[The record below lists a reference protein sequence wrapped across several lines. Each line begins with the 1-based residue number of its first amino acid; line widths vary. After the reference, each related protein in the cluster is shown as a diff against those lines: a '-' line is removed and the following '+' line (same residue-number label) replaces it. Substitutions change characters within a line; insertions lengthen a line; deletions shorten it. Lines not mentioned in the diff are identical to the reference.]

1 MIRPRFDGGFK
12 IASALAGALITA
24 AFLFLLLSSSPL
36 ASLKAFFL
44 QPFGTRFAFG
54 NMINSATG
62 LMFTGLGITLCFRA
76 GIFNLGGEGQ
86 TYAGAFTAAWV
97 GIRLRAILPGSGAT
111 GMIGSNATAAG
122 VAGGWLLLIVAAG
135 LLAGALLAA
144 VSVLLNRLAGIDEL
158 LSTFLVAN
166 AVIPIM
172 DHAVT
177 GPFRDTESYL
187 LTTPRIPAACRL
199 PEILPPS
206 HLNISLIVAV
216 VLAVLAGV
224 YLYRSGW
231 GYEHRMFGLN
241 REFAKFGGIRLGVYA
256 SVPLIVGGA
265 LCGAAGAFVVVGTSH
280 ACVQGMTAGM
290 GWNGIAV
297 ALIARTNPFAVI
309 PAALIFAYLEAGADA
324 AMLHAD
330 FSFEAGAFIQA
341 IIFLLITAERFG
353 FKNGRRGTI
362 GRQLRERRLRTRH
375 VGAR

>member
-1 MIRPRFDGGFK
+1 MTRGRYGGGLN
-12 IASALAGALITA
+12 ILSAIIGALITA
-24 AFLFLLLSSSPL
+24 VFLFLLLSSSPL
-36 ASLKAFFL
+36 TSLRAFFL
-44 QPFGTRFAFG
+44 QPFANRFALG
-54 NMINSATG
+54 NMINSAVG
-62 LMFTGLGITLCFRA
+62 LIFTGLGISLCFRA

-97 GIRLRAILPGSGAT
+97 GIRLREILPAPESIGRLGTEAGESG
-111 GMIGSNATAAG
+111 GAA
-122 VAGGWLLLIVAAG
+122 GWLLLIVAAG
-135 LLAGALLAA
+135 LFAGALLAA

-166 AVIPIM
+166 AVIPVI
-172 DHAVT
+172 DHAVS
-177 GPFRDTESYL
+177 GPFRDQESYL
-187 LTTPRIPAACRL
+187 LTTPRIPEACRL

-206 HLNISLIVAV
+206 HLNASLFVAV
-216 VLAVLAGV
+216 GLTLLAGV
-224 YLYRSGW
+224 YLFRSVH
-231 GYEHRMFGLN
+231 GYEHRMYGLN
-241 REFAKFGGIRLGVYA
+241 REFAKFGGIRLGAYA

-265 LCGAAGAFVVVGTSH
+265 LCGGAGAFVVVGTSH

-353 FKNGRRGTI
+353 LPGRVA
-362 GRQLRERRLRTRH
+362 RRLRGLR
-375 VGAR
+375 